1 MHNIKIIREDSAL
14 FKKKLAERNVNIDLE
29 NLLTLD
35 KRNRETIQKK
45 EKYIR
50 SARFKRRETWYGNWE

>member
-1 MHNIKIIREDSAL
+1 MHNIKFIRENSEL

-35 KRNRETIQKK
+35 KRNKK
-45 EKYIR
+45 KSKII
-50 SARFKRRETWYGNWE
+50 FKKGV